1 MKNQS
6 TRGIELF
13 TSRPFI
19 HLLTHPLS
27 ELFSHKLSQN
37 LTHHSLIHS
46 FFHLFIQSHIYAL
59 YVSLTHYLLAH
70 RSPRTP
76 EEKEADRLKRKKA
89 NEKNTDYKR
98 INKAATHFNGPRAIR
113 R

>member
-1 MKNQS
+1 MMQS
-6 TRGIELF
+6 TY
-13 TSRPFI
+13 T
-19 HLLTHPLS
+19 LTLA
-27 ELFSHKLSQN
+27 Q
-37 LTHHSLIHS
+37 THTH
-46 FFHLFIQSHIYAL
+46 
-59 YVSLTHYLLAH
+59 SLTHLF
-70 RSPRTP
+70 RTP